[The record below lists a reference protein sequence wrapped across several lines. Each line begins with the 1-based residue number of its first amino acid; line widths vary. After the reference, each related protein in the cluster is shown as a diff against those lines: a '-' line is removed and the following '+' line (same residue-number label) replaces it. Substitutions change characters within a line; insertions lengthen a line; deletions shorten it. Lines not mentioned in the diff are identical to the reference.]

1 MSDPPPPP
9 ADLAVDL
16 QHWARVLADAER
28 EAERHP
34 AGAERVRALLAAA
47 RASWHLDDFLASV
60 RFALQCLADKDLD
73 TPPALEVSALTQ
85 AAFALLELGATAQ
98 ARPLAQRALVL
109 TRVDALFDQLP
120 LALSCAAAIASV
132 GGELERAEGYNSE
145 ALVRAR
151 QAPGIDPLQMAL
163 TNQMLSYVELLRR
176 AAREGDAVLVLHLQE
191 RARPHLA
198 QARQLKD
205 DARLSPWRRLI
216 LQQSLGELLGLCGVQ
231 PEAEHILAESL
242 AQATTLADPFLV
254 QSLAT
259 ALADQLATLGRHR
272 DALTL
277 IETHVHP
284 DEPHRGRFRRRLQA
298 TQTAATCL
306 RHLGFDDEAD
316 RMAARAAGDLHEWAY
331 LREQA
336 IRLLPD

>member
-16 QHWARVLADAER
+16 QHWAQVLADAER

-34 AGAERVRALLAAA
+34 PGADRVRALLAAA
-47 RASWHLDDFLASV
+47 RASWHLDDFLGSV
-60 RFALQCLADKDLD
+60 KFSLRCLADKDLD
-73 TPPALEVSALTQ
+73 TPPALVVSALTQ

-98 ARPLAQRALVL
+98 ARPLAQRALAL

-120 LALSCAAAIASV
+120 IALSCAAAIASV
-132 GGELERAEGYNSE
+132 AGELERAEDCNAE
-145 ALVRAR
+145 ALARAR
-151 QAPGIDPLQMAL
+151 QATGIDPLQMAL
-163 TNQMLSYVELLRR
+163 SNQLLSYVELLRR
-176 AAREGDAVLVLHLQE
+176 AAREGDAALIAHLRQ
-191 RARPHLA
+191 RARPHIA

-231 PEAEHILAESL
+231 PEGEHILAESL
-242 AQATTLADPFLV
+242 AQAATLADPFLV

-259 ALADQLATLGRHR
+259 ALADQLATLGRYR

-284 DEPHRGRFRRRLQA
+284 DEPHRGRFRRRVQA
-298 TQTAATCL
+298 TQTAETCL
-306 RHLGFDDEAD
+306 RQLGFDDEAD
-316 RMAARAAGDLHEWAY
+316 RMAGRAARD
-331 LREQA
+331 LREWETLRSEA
-336 IRLLPD
+336 IRGLPG

>member
-1 MSDPPPPP
+1 MSDSPPPP

-16 QHWARVLADAER
+16 QHWAQVLADARR
-28 EAERHP
+28 EAARHP
-34 AGAERVRALLAAA
+34 VGVDRVRALLAAA
-47 RASWHLDDFLASV
+47 RASWHLDDFLGCV
-60 RFALQCLADKDLD
+60 RLALQCLADQDLD
-73 TPPALEVSALTQ
+73 TPPACVVSALTQ

-109 TRVDALFDQLP
+109 TRVDALFEQLP
-120 LALSCAAAIASV
+120 IALSCMAAVASM
-132 GGELERAEGYNSE
+132 GGDLERAEDCNAE
-145 ALVRAR
+145 ALARAR
-151 QAPGIDPLQMAL
+151 QAPGIEPLQMAL
-163 TNQMLSYVELLRR
+163 SNQLISYVELLQR
-176 AAREGDAVLVLHLQE
+176 AAREGDAALIASLRQ

-198 QARQLKD
+198 HARQLKD

-216 LQQSLGELLGLCGVQ
+216 LQQSLGELLGMCGMQ

-277 IETHVHP
+277 IEIHVHP

-306 RHLGFDDEAD
+306 RRLGFDDEAD
-316 RMAARAAGDLHEWAY
+316 RMALRAARDLHEWET
-331 LREQA
+331 LRDAA
-336 IRLLPD
+336 IRGLPA